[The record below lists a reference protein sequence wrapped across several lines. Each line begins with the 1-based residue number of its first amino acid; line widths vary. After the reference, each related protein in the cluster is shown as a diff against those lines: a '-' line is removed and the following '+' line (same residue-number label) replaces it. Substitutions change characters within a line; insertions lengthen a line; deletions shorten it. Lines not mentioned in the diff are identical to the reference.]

1 MNKRQVEQILN
12 RADER
17 CRAKGVRFT
26 EKRQNI
32 LRALLKSPVPL
43 SAYEIA
49 DVYRE
54 ATGETIQAMSVYRM
68 LDFLVENSLVHK
80 LASANKF
87 VACSHIACD
96 HDHETP
102 QFLICERCGAVKEVG
117 IKGDVIQ
124 SLQKGAANAGWQLLS
139 PALELPCLCDRCAA

>member
-87 VACSHIACD
+87 VACSHIACS
-96 HDHETP
+96 HDHQTP
-102 QFLICERCGAVKEVG
+102 QFLICERCGAVKEIG
-117 IKGDVIQ
+117 IKGDVIK
-124 SLQKGAANAGWQLLS
+124 SLQKGASSAGWQLLS

>member
-1 MNKRQVEQILN
+1 MNKKQVERILN

-54 ATGETIQAMSVYRM
+54 ATGDTIQAMSVYRM
-68 LDFLVENSLVHK
+68 LDFLVENSLVHR

-87 VACSHIACD
+87 VACSHIACS

-117 IKGDVIQ
+117 IKGDVIK
-124 SLQKGAANAGWQLLS
+124 SLQKGASSAGWQLLS

>member
-1 MNKRQVEQILN
+1 MNKRQIEQILN

-17 CRAKGVRFT
+17 CRAKGTRFT
-26 EKRQNI
+26 EKRQSI

-49 DVYRE
+49 DAYRDT
-54 ATGETIQAMSVYRM
+54 TGETIQAMSVYRM
-68 LDFLVENSLVHK
+68 LDFLAENSLVHK

-87 VACSHIACD
+87 VACAHIAC
-96 HDHETP
+96 HHEHETP

-117 IKGDVIQ
+117 IKGNVIKA
-124 SLQKGAANAGWQLLS
+124 LQQGAANAGWQMLS

>member
-1 MNKRQVEQILN
+1 MNKKQVEQILN

-49 DVYRE
+49 DAYRE

-87 VACSHIACD
+87 VACSHIACH
-96 HDHETP
+96 HDHQTP

-117 IKGDVIQ
+117 IKGDVIK
-124 SLQKGAANAGWQLLS
+124 SLQKGASSAGWQLLS

>member
-1 MNKRQVEQILN
+1 MNKKQVEEILN

-17 CRAKGVRFT
+17 CRANGVRFT
-26 EKRQNI
+26 DKRQNI

-49 DVYRE
+49 DTYRE

-96 HDHETP
+96 HDHQTP
-102 QFLICERCGAVKEVG
+102 QFLICERCGAVKEIGV
-117 IKGDVIQ
+117 KGDVIR
-124 SLQKGAANAGWQLLS
+124 SLQKGVSSAGWQLLS
-139 PALELPCLCDRCAA
+139 PALELPCLCDRCAT